1 MSENKR
7 SYFST
12 IPGLVTGLAGV
23 LTAIVGLITVL
34 IQLDVIGGD
43 DTNGSTAVNAGA
55 TTIAPAGG
63 GAGTATTTTTAESG
77 TFTVSPTALE
87 FGPTD
92 LKEKILTVKNTS
104 SATTLTVQ
112 TPKVV
117 GADNDRFAA
126 FEDGCKSPLA
136 PNLSCTIRVSFAPG
150 GGLRSYE
157 ATLQIQAIG
166 APRGAE
172 VKVTASTIL

>member
-12 IPGLVTGLAGV
+12 IPGLATGLAGV

-43 DTNGSTAVNAGA
+43 DTNGSTAGNAGA
-55 TTIAPAGG
+55 T
-63 GAGTATTTTTAESG
+63 TTTTTAESG

-92 LKEKILTVKNTS
+92 LKEKILTIKNTS
-104 SATTLTVQ
+104 SVTTLTVQ
-112 TPKVV
+112 TPKWW
-117 GADNDRFAA
+117 GQTTTGSPPSRTAA
-126 FEDGCKSPLA
+126 RA
-136 PNLSCTIRVSFAPG
+136 PWRHP
-150 GGLRSYE
+150 
-157 ATLQIQAIG
+157 
-166 APRGAE
+166 
-172 VKVTASTIL
+172 